1 MSSPIDNIKPQESL
15 LDTRLW
21 RHTGGRISCALRL
34 PFYAVSLAG
43 RVTAAALECLI
54 TAVTCTQLR
63 RVDFFKD
70 RCCTVNHCKKD
81 LLVSIVMVHR
91 IAQSILGIICAPA
104 KGYHSLG
111 ESVQLAIS
119 REAQGKRPKDAS
131 TKDSVNFQTLLDAY
145 WKASPKWSKMILAC
159 ESIYSNSITAMI
171 KTDTTL
177 PENLKSDLKKIL
189 PRPC

>member
-34 PFYAVSLAG
+34 PVYAVSLAG

-54 TAVTCTQLR
+54 TAVTCNQLR

-70 RCCTVNHCKKD
+70 RFCTVNHCKKD

-104 KGYHSLG
+104 CYFKRS
-111 ESVQLAIS
+111 S
-119 REAQGKRPKDAS
+119 RQKTRSCIDKR
-131 TKDSVNFQTLLDAY
+131 L
-145 WKASPKWSKMILAC
+145 C
-159 ESIYSNSITAMI
+159 
-171 KTDTTL
+171 
-177 PENLKSDLKKIL
+177 
-189 PRPC
+189 